1 MTYYLGIDLGTTYT
15 AAATGRDGRV
25 EAATLGIRSVSV
37 PSVVCL
43 AGDQI
48 LVGEP
53 AARRAV
59 TDPGRVAREFKRRV
73 GDPTPL
79 LVGGSPVSAEM
90 LMARVVDWVVTQVAA
105 TEGGRPA
112 SLAVTHPANWGE
124 YKLDLLRQALRHVGV
139 PADRFVPEPVAAAT
153 AYAHQRK
160 PSPGTVV
167 AVYDLGGGTF
177 DAAVLR
183 SGGHGFEMVG
193 RPDGIE
199 RLGGIDFDHAVFH
212 HVLGAIGLDLDRFD
226 AEDPRAAAGLAQL
239 REECVEAKEALSAE
253 TDVSI
258 PVMLPQRHTEVR
270 LTRGEFEAMIRPALD
285 ETVVCLR
292 RAIASA
298 GLAEPDLATVLLVG
312 GSSRIPSVSHLVG
325 AELGVP
331 VAVDARPK
339 DAIALGAALVAMRD
353 HAPAATA
360 ALRPPLPPPPV
371 PVATVAAVSA
381 AAAVTT
387 LPHPAPTL
395 GAGPG
400 AGPPPPPGGSGPYPP
415 APAGPGR
422 RALVAVVAVLLVAA
436 GAAGALA
443 LLRDGSGGEEAGGDP
458 TTTTGAAERTTTTDP
473 DDGPDSG
480 DLDLG
485 SSDRPAPALLP
496 GDDWSDAART
506 QFVTD
511 CADQLGGTAAG
522 ALGDLD
528 AVCGCAYDTVST
540 EVDFASFK
548 AVWSA
553 EDVDTSDP
561 TFSALMNAFT
571 TCSLGPG

>member
-1 MTYYLGIDLGTTYT
+1 MTYHLGIDLGTTYT

-25 EAATLGIRSVSV
+25 EAATLGTRSVSV

-183 SGGHGFEMVG
+183 SGGHGFEIVG

-212 HVLGAIGLDLDRFD
+212 HVLGAIDLDLDRFD

-298 GLAEPDLATVLLVG
+298 GPAEPDLATVLLVG

-353 HAPAATA
+353 HDPVATA
-360 ALRPPLPPPPV
+360 VPRAPLPPPPV
-371 PVATVAAVSA
+371 PVAAVAAVPA

-387 LPHPAPTL
+387 PPHPAPTL
-395 GAGPG
+395 G
-400 AGPPPPPGGSGPYPP
+400 
-415 APAGPGR
+415 AGPGR

-443 LLRDGSGGEEAGGDP
+443 LLRDGSGGEAAGGDP

-473 DDGPDSG
+473 DDGLDSG

-528 AVCGCAYDTVST
+528 AVCGCAYDTVAT